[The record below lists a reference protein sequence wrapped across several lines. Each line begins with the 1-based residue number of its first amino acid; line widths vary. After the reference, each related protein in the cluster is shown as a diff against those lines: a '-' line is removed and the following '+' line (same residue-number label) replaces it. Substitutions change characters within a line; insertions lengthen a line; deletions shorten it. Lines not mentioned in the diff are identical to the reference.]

1 MNLDFNRAEQ
11 LKAASASKNRI
22 DNMLDRN
29 QEAKIFK
36 TLIVNKEI
44 QAKLEGDDGRYLTDL
59 HETGKFIDELA
70 DRKGPE
76 ALDYRTALLNNH
88 LEQLRESY
96 ESKER
101 NYNMEALDF
110 ATRTDDLQEKILK
123 SEKLVCDLNKE
134 IVKQRIQFE
143 QYEFELQNENEQMRR
158 HNVEVAKKLASL
170 ENHLDHE
177 RIGIARSIEKMANQQ
192 SAKYKTKCR
201 TREEETNKLKQRY
214 KELQDQ
220 HFQKVKAMNDDLTK
234 MKNQ

>member
-1 MNLDFNRAEQ
+1 
-11 LKAASASKNRI
+11 
-22 DNMLDRN
+22 MLDKN
-29 QEAKIFK
+29 QEAKLFK

-44 QAKLEGDDGRYLTDL
+44 QAKLEGDDGKYLTEL
-59 HETGKFIDELA
+59 RETGKFIDELS

-76 ALDYRTALLNNH
+76 ALDYRTSLLNSH
-88 LEQLRESY
+88 LEQLRETY
-96 ESKER
+96 EARER
-101 NYNMEALDF
+101 TYNMESLDF
-110 ATRTDDLQEKILK
+110 ATRTDELQEKILK

-143 QYEFELQNENEQMRR
+143 QYEFELHNQNELMRR

-177 RIGIARSIEKMANQQ
+177 RIGVANSIEKMANQQ

-201 TREEETNKLKQRY
+201 TREEETEKLKLKY

-220 HFQKVKAMNDDLTK
+220 HFQKVKAMNDELVK
-234 MKNQ
+234 LKSQ